1 MQRKI
6 THVAA
11 AVMQRPD
18 GTFLLAQ
25 RPAGKVYAS
34 YWEFPGGKVEA
45 GESPYQALCREL
57 HEELGV
63 TVSTAYP
70 WLVRTFDYP
79 HALVKLHFF
88 RVVTWQGEPEG
99 REGQEWCWQ
108 SLGQESVAPLLPA
121 NQPILRALALPSL
134 YAISNAASLG
144 EVEFLCRL
152 SQALQSGLRLL
163 QVREKYLPSA
173 DLATF
178 ATRVITMAHDY
189 GAKVLMN
196 GDVALAQQLG
206 ADGVHLT
213 EAQLQHLSN
222 RPNLPYC
229 AASCHSAESL
239 QRAGDLGLDFAVLSP
254 VLPTLSHPGAP
265 TLGWEKFA
273 ALRADA
279 ALPVYALGGLTL
291 SDLPTAWQHGAHGVA
306 LLRQAW

>member
-1 MQRKI
+1 MQRKV

-34 YWEFPGGKVEA
+34 YWEFPGGKVETD
-45 GESPYQALCREL
+45 ESPYQALCREL

-88 RVVTWQGEPEG
+88 RVVAWQGELHG
-99 REGQEWCWQ
+99 REGQAWCWQ
-108 SLGQESVAPLLPA
+108 SPGQESVAPLLPA

-134 YAISNAASLG
+134 YAISNAAGLG

-152 SQALQSGLRLL
+152 SQALQGGLRLL

-173 DLATF
+173 DLARF
-178 ATRVITMAHDY
+178 AARVIAMAHEYD
-189 GAKVLMN
+189 AKVLLN
-196 GDVALAQQLG
+196 ADIALAQALG

-213 EAQLQHLSN
+213 AAQLQNMSQ
-222 RPNLPYC
+222 RPDLPYC
-229 AASCHSAESL
+229 AASCHSVESI
-239 QRAGDLGLDFAVLSP
+239 QRAGDLGLDFVVLSP

-265 TLGWEKFA
+265 TLGWKKFA
-273 ALRADA
+273 ELRADA
-279 ALPVYALGGLTL
+279 ALPVYALGGLNL
-291 SDLPTAWQHGAHGVA
+291 SDLPTAWQHGAHGIA

>member
-1 MQRKI
+1 MQRKV

-11 AVMQRPD
+11 AVILHPD
-18 GTFLLAQ
+18 GRFLLAQ
-25 RPAGKVYAS
+25 RPAGKVYSS

-45 GESPYQALCREL
+45 GETAYQALCREL

-70 WLVRTFDYP
+70 WLTRTFDYP

-88 RVVTWQGEPEG
+88 RVVAWQGEPYG
-99 REGQEWCWQ
+99 REGQAWCWQ
-108 SLGQESVAPLLPA
+108 WPEQVSVAPLLPA
-121 NQPILRALALPSL
+121 NQPIVRALALPPL
-134 YAISNAASLG
+134 YAISNAAALG

-152 SQALQSGLRLL
+152 SQALKKGLRLL
-163 QVREKYLPSA
+163 QVREKYLPSVQLTA
-173 DLATF
+173 L
-178 ATRVITMAHDY
+178 ATRVITLAHEY
-189 GAKVLMN
+189 GAKVLIN
-196 GDVALAQQLG
+196 GDVDLAQRLD

-213 EAQLQHLSN
+213 EAQLQYLSV
-222 RPNLPYC
+222 RPDLPYC
-229 AASCHSAESL
+229 AASCHSAASL

-273 ALRADA
+273 ELRADA
-279 ALPVYALGGLTL
+279 ALPVYALGGLEL
-291 SDLPTAWQHGAHGVA
+291 SDLPTAWQHGAHGVS